1 MFITGRKRIQTA
13 IRPKIVEIHQNVCFV
28 EKQAFFVE
36 IFVKNHKIVNIWGM
50 RNCRAC
56 K

>member
-36 IFVKNHKIVNIWGM
+36 IFVKTYKIVNIWGM